1 MAKMVGTMK
10 IRFENLKGVL
20 TQISGPDLDEI
31 KAYANEHNL
40 TYVDG
45 IITNVGEKTIYRLDF
60 KKPSEE

>member
-1 MAKMVGTMK
+1 MARQVGSMK

-31 KAYANEHNL
+31 KKYANENNL
-40 TYVDG
+40 TYVDS

-60 KKPSEE
+60 KKPGEE